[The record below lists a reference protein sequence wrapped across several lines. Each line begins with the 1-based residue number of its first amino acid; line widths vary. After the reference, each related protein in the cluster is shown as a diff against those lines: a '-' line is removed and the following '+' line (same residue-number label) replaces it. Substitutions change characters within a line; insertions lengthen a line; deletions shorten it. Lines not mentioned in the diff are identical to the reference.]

1 MAEHA
6 ATRRTFS
13 VSGEGIVVVAMFGM
27 TRTAKVAPDIGEATH
42 VLIEKGPQSPF
53 QASPANEATS
63 PASTS
68 PRAELDRLPRDLL
81 RRR

>member
-13 VSGEGIVVVAMFGM
+13 VNGEGIVVVAMFGM
-27 TRTAKVAPDIGEATH
+27 TRTAKVAPGIGEATH
-42 VLIEKGPQSPF
+42 VLIEKGPRVRF
-53 QASPANEATS
+53 KPARSTTS